1 MNKRQWKKANKKA
14 NMWVGLD
21 TIPYR
26 CRYCYN
32 FESGDM
38 TVGFLMHVWLIIFMI
53 KMVITEKIC
62 TIRNQ
67 NT

>member
-14 NMWVGLD
+14 DMWVGLD

-38 TVGFLMHVWLIIFMI
+38 TVGFF
-53 KMVITEKIC
+53 
-62 TIRNQ
+62 
-67 NT
+67 